1 MEIKVIKE
9 EQNEVF
15 RRNFFKNLISLIKEE
30 ITIKQ
35 NKITGTGILK
45 VQGNGSVSANYNTKT
60 QRIYTYILA
69 IKLT

>member
-15 RRNFFKNLISLIKEE
+15 RRNFFKKLISLIKEE

-45 VQGNGSVSANYNTKT
+45 GQGNSSVSANYNTKT